1 MNDRN
6 TRIDEPMP
14 HADAPDDRS
23 PEDAEGRLR
32 AAQPRPVT
40 NRAITIGGVTVQP
53 GTRRSIE
60 LEVGR
65 LYTHSPTT
73 MPVQVVCGRQA
84 GPVLFVCAAIH
95 GDELNGVE
103 IIRRLLRLGG
113 LKRMRGTLIAVPIVN
128 LHGFIDKNR
137 YLPDRRDLN
146 RSFPGSETG
155 SLASRIAHLF
165 MREIVS
171 QATHGIDL
179 HTGAIH
185 RGNLPQ
191 IRANL
196 DDEHTRELAIAF
208 GTPIILNAAIRPGTV
223 RAAATG
229 QVPVLVYE
237 AGEALR
243 LDEIA
248 IRGGVNG
255 IVRVMRKLGMLPPSK
270 SKRPLPTPVIARSSA
285 WVRAPQSGI
294 IRSFV
299 RYGQRVLRN
308 DTLLGIV
315 SDPYGEHETEIRAPF
330 SGVLIGQ
337 LHLPLVNEGDA
348 VFHIARVHRTD
359 IAADRIDSYHE
370 ILEAPDYPYSDPSV
384 TEGTI

>member
-1 MNDRN
+1 
-6 TRIDEPMP
+6 MP
-14 HADAPDDRS
+14 VPPS
-23 PEDAEGRLR
+23 PSR
-32 AAQPRPVT
+32 RPA
-40 NRAITIGGVTVQP
+40 NHAITIDGVTIEP
-53 GTRRSIE
+53 GTRRSID

-73 MPVQVVCGRQA
+73 MPVQVVCGKKA

-103 IIRRLLRLGG
+103 IIRRLLRIKN
-113 LKRMRGTLIAVPIVN
+113 LKRIRGTLIAVPIVN
-128 LHGFIDKNR
+128 LHGFIDKSR

-146 RSFPGSETG
+146 RSFPGSESG
-155 SLASRIAHLF
+155 SLASRIANLF
-165 MREIVS
+165 MSEIVS

-196 DDEHTRELAIAF
+196 DDEATAELARAF
-208 GTPIILNAAIRPGTV
+208 GTPVVLNAAIRPGTL

-229 QVPVLVYE
+229 RVPVLVYE

-243 LDEIA
+243 LDELA

-255 IVRVMRKLGMLPPSK
+255 IVRVMRKLDMLPQSRRSTK
-270 SKRPLPTPVIARSSA
+270 SPEPVIARSSS

-294 IRSFV
+294 LRTFA
-299 RYGQRVLRN
+299 RQGERVKR
-308 DTLLGIV
+308 DETLLGMV
-315 SDPYGEHETEIRAPF
+315 SDPYGEHEHEIRSPF
-330 SGVLIGQ
+330 NGIVIGK
-337 LHLPLVNEGDA
+337 LNLPLVNEGDA
-348 VFHIARVHRTD
+348 VYHVARFHRSD
-359 IAADRIDSYHE
+359 IAADRIEDYHE
-370 ILEAPDYPYSDPSV
+370 ALEAPDYPYPDDPD
-384 TEGTI
+384 TEDAV

>member
-1 MNDRN
+1 M
-6 TRIDEPMP
+6 TEPRRKP
-14 HADAPDDRS
+14 APQS
-23 PEDAEGRLR
+23 N
-32 AAQPRPVT
+32 QP
-40 NRAITIGGVTVQP
+40 ITIGGVTIRP
-53 GTRRSIE
+53 GTRHSIE

-65 LYTHSPTT
+65 LYTHAPTT
-73 MPVQVVCGRQA
+73 MPVQVVCGRKA

-103 IIRRLLRLGG
+103 IIRRLLGIKAI
-113 LKRMRGTLIAVPIVN
+113 KRMRGTLIAVPIVN

-146 RSFPGSETG
+146 RSFPGSESG

-165 MREIVS
+165 MTEIVS

-196 DDEHTRELAIAF
+196 DDPHTLELARAF
-208 GTPIILNAAIRPGTV
+208 GTPVILNASIRPGTL

-229 QVPVLVYE
+229 QLPVLVYE

-243 LDEIA
+243 LDELA

-255 IVRVMRKLGMLPPSK
+255 IVRVMRKLEMLTPSRRK
-270 SKRPLPTPVIARSSA
+270 TQLPEPVVARSSS

-294 IRSFV
+294 FRSYV
-299 RYGQRVLRN
+299 GHGQRVVRN
-308 DTLLGIV
+308 ETLLGAV
-315 SDPYGEHETEIRAPF
+315 SDPFGEHESEIRAPY
-330 SGVLIGQ
+330 SGIVIGM
-337 LHLPLVNEGDA
+337 LNLPLVNEGDA
-348 VFHIARVHRTD
+348 VFHIARFHRSD
-359 IAADRIDSYHE
+359 IAAERIEDYHE
-370 ILEAPDYPYSDPSV
+370 WLEAPEYPYSDPTE
-384 TEGTI
+384 TEGIS

>member
-1 MNDRN
+1 M
-6 TRIDEPMP
+6 
-14 HADAPDDRS
+14 ADSRS
-23 PEDAEGRLR
+23 SARSNSP
-32 AAQPRPVT
+32 
-40 NRAITIGGVTVQP
+40 ITIDGVTVRP
-53 GTRRSIE
+53 GTRHSIE

-65 LYTHSPTT
+65 LYTHAPTT
-73 MPVQVVCGRQA
+73 MPVHVICGKKA

-103 IIRRLLRLGG
+103 IIRRLLRIKA
-113 LKRMRGTLIAVPIVN
+113 LKRLRGTLIAVPIVN

-146 RSFPGSETG
+146 RCFPGSETG

-165 MREIVS
+165 MTEIVS
-171 QATHGIDL
+171 QSTHGIDL

-196 DDEHTRELAIAF
+196 DDDATRELAVAF
-208 GTPIILNAAIRPGTV
+208 GAPIILNAAIRPGTV

-229 QVPVLVYE
+229 TLPVLVYE

-255 IVRVMRKLGMLPPSK
+255 IVRVMRKLGMLPASR
-270 SKRPLPTPVIARSSA
+270 SRRVQSDPVIARSSS

-294 IRSFV
+294 LRSFAD
-299 RYGQRVLRN
+299 YGQRAVRN
-308 DTLLGIV
+308 ETLLGIV
-315 SDPYGEHETEIRAPF
+315 SDPYGEHEAEIRAPF
-330 SGVLIGQ
+330 SGIVIGQ

-348 VFHIARVHRTD
+348 VFHIARFHRTD
-359 IAADRIDSYHE
+359 IAAERVEDFHE
-370 ILEAPDYPYSDPSV
+370 QLEATDYPYADPSAHD
-384 TEGTI
+384 GTG

>member
-1 MNDRN
+1 MKQ
-6 TRIDEPMP
+6 TSE
-14 HADAPDDRS
+14 DRS
-23 PEDAEGRLR
+23 ERR
-32 AAQPRPVT
+32 STNQP
-40 NRAITIGGVTVQP
+40 ITIGGVTVRP
-53 GTRRSIE
+53 GTRHSIE

-73 MPVQVVCGRQA
+73 MPIQVVCGRQA

-103 IIRRLLRLGG
+103 IIRRLLRIKILGR
-113 LKRMRGTLIAVPIVN
+113 LRGTLLAVPIVN

-171 QATHGIDL
+171 QSTHGIDL

-196 DDEHTRELAIAF
+196 DDDHTRELAIAF

-243 LDEIA
+243 LDEIS

-255 IVRVMRKLGMLPPSK
+255 IVRVMRKLEMLPPSK
-270 SKRPLPTPVIARSSA
+270 SKRTLPEPVIARSSA

-299 RYGQRVLRN
+299 NYGQRVMRN
-308 DTLLGIV
+308 DTLLGMV
-315 SDPYGEHETEIRAPF
+315 SDPYGDHEAEIRAPF
-330 SGVLIGQ
+330 SGVIIGQ

-348 VFHIARVHRTD
+348 VFHIARFHRSD
-359 IAADRIDSYHE
+359 IAADRVDSYHE
-370 ILEAPDYPYSDPSV
+370 TLEAPDYPYSDPSV

>member
-1 MNDRN
+1 MARSG
-6 TRIDEPMP
+6 TGRKR
-14 HADAPDDRS
+14 DAN
-23 PEDAEGRLR
+23 
-32 AAQPRPVT
+32 RPVT
-40 NRAITIGGVTVQP
+40 IDGVTVRP
-53 GTRRSIE
+53 GERQSID

-73 MPVQVVCGRQA
+73 MPVQVVCGRKA

-103 IIRRLLRLGG
+103 IIRRLLRIKALNR
-113 LKRMRGTLIAVPIVN
+113 LRGTLIAVPIVN

-155 SLASRIAHLF
+155 SLASRIANLF
-165 MREIVS
+165 MTEIVS

-196 DDEHTRELAIAF
+196 DDEATAELARAF
-208 GTPIILNAAIRPGTV
+208 GTPVILNASIRPGTL

-229 QVPVLVYE
+229 RVPVLVYE

-243 LDEIA
+243 LDELA

-255 IVRVMRKLGMLPPSK
+255 IVRVMRHLDMLPRTRRAATPE
-270 SKRPLPTPVIARSSA
+270 PVIARSSS

-294 IRSFV
+294 LRSFA
-299 RYGQRVLRN
+299 RYGARVVR
-308 DTLLGIV
+308 DETLLGIV
-315 SDPYGEHETEIRAPF
+315 SDPYGEHEAEVRAPF
-330 SGVLIGQ
+330 NGIVIGQ

-348 VFHIARVHRTD
+348 LYHIARFHRSD
-359 IAADRIDSYHE
+359 IAADRIEGYHE
-370 ILEAPDYPYSDPSV
+370 TLEATDYPYADPADPE
-384 TEGTI
+384 T

>member
-1 MNDRN
+1 MKKNETRKRPDRN
-6 TRIDEPMP
+6 HP
-14 HADAPDDRS
+14 
-23 PEDAEGRLR
+23 
-32 AAQPRPVT
+32 
-40 NRAITIGGVTVQP
+40 ITIDGVTVRP
-53 GTRRSIE
+53 GTRHSLDI
-60 LEVGR
+60 EVGR
-65 LYTHSPTT
+65 LYTHAPTT
-73 MPVQVVCGRQA
+73 MPVQVVCGKHA

-103 IIRRLLRLGG
+103 IIRRLLRIKALNR
-113 LKRMRGTLIAVPIVN
+113 LRGSLIAVPIVN

-146 RSFPGSETG
+146 RSFPGSESG
-155 SLASRIAHLF
+155 SLASRIAHIF
-165 MREIVS
+165 MTEIVS

-196 DDEHTRELAIAF
+196 DDENTLELARAF
-208 GTPIILNAAIRPGTV
+208 GTPVILNAAIRPGTL

-229 QVPVLVYE
+229 KVPVLVYE

-243 LDEIA
+243 LDELS

-255 IVRVMRKLGMLPPSK
+255 IVRVMRKLEMLPPSRRK
-270 SKRPLPTPVIARSSA
+270 TSLAEPVVARSSS

-294 IRSFV
+294 FRSFAK
-299 RYGQRVLRN
+299 YGQRVVR
-308 DTLLGIV
+308 DETLLGAV
-315 SDPYGEHETEIRAPF
+315 SDPFGEHEEEIRAPF
-330 SGVLIGQ
+330 SGIVIGQ

-348 VFHIARVHRTD
+348 VYHIARFHRSD
-359 IAADRIDSYHE
+359 VAAGRIEDYHE
-370 ILEAPDYPYSDPSV
+370 WLEAPDYPFADPSQPDV
-384 TEGTI
+384 

>member
-1 MNDRN
+1 MQSKTATRN
-6 TRIDEPMP
+6 PN
-14 HADAPDDRS
+14 AS
-23 PEDAEGRLR
+23 
-32 AAQPRPVT
+32 
-40 NRAITIGGVTVQP
+40 ITIDGVTVRP
-53 GTRRSIE
+53 GTRHSID

-65 LYTHSPTT
+65 LYTHAPTT
-73 MPVQVVCGRQA
+73 MPVHVICGRKA

-103 IIRRLLRLGG
+103 IIRRLLRIKA
-113 LKRMRGTLIAVPIVN
+113 LKRLRGTLIAVPVVN

-146 RSFPGSETG
+146 RCFPGSQTG

-165 MREIVS
+165 MTEIVS

-196 DDEHTRELAIAF
+196 DDEATRELAVAF
-208 GTPIILNAAIRPGTV
+208 GAPIILNAAIRPGTL

-229 QVPVLVYE
+229 KVPVLVYE

-243 LDEIA
+243 LDEMA

-255 IVRVMRKLGMLPPSK
+255 IVRVMRKLEMLPASRSQTSLKDPI
-270 SKRPLPTPVIARSSA
+270 VARASA

-294 IRSFV
+294 LRSFA
-299 RYGQRVLRN
+299 RYGQRVARN
-308 DTLLGIV
+308 ETLLGVI
-315 SDPYGEHETEIRAPF
+315 SDPYGEHEEEIRAPCA
-330 SGVLIGQ
+330 GIVIGQ
-337 LHLPLVNEGDA
+337 QHLPLVNEGDA
-348 VFHIARVHRTD
+348 LYHIARFNRSD
-359 IAADRIDSYHE
+359 IAAERVEDYQES
-370 ILEAPDYPYSDPSV
+370 LEAPDYPFADPAERSDHDPD
-384 TEGTI
+384 